1 MAKGV
6 EKLEDIILPTDDELK
21 RMSLNELKALADRM
35 LPFYLART
43 DGKYCF
49 IDQNQLWKKERIW
62 FKYHMIIKERGSYK
76 E

>member
-49 IDQNQLWKKERIW
+49 IDQNQLWKKNE
-62 FKYHMIIKERGSYK
+62 FGLNTT
-76 E
+76 